1 VTSLGAGA
9 VGSAA
14 LLLVVA
20 GAGKVADPSRTVGA
34 LRALGWPSSA
44 LLVRL
49 GAAGELVLG
58 AATLVYGGRV
68 LPLLVAASY
77 LGFAVF
83 VAAALRSGTP
93 VGTCGCF
100 SRADTPPR
108 PMHVVLDALLAAGAV
123 AAAAGDA
130 PALLDASWVAW
141 VVAAVLTA
149 WFLAAFV
156 APWPGRHE
164 GDERARARRAAGRV
178 PPQA

>member
-1 VTSLGAGA
+1 VSPVAAGVLGA
-9 VGSAA
+9 AA

-20 GAGKVADPSRTVGA
+20 GAAKVADPSRTAGA
-34 LRALGWPSSA
+34 LRALGWPSSPV
-44 LLVRL
+44 LVRAGAAAELLL
-49 GAAGELVLG
+49 GAAALV
-58 AATLVYGGRV
+58 VGGPA
-68 LPLLVAASY
+68 LALLVAASY
-77 LGFAVF
+77 LGFALF
-83 VAAALRSGTP
+83 VMAALRSGTP

-100 SRADTPPR
+100 ARADTPPSTA
-108 PMHVVLDALLAAGAV
+108 HVVLDGGLAAGAV
-123 AAAAGDA
+123 WAGAVDA

-141 VVAAVLTA
+141 VVAAALTA